1 MTAAGNGGNESSTG
15 LLPASSTKLASIDE
29 INSKATVQQ
38 AENSSQN
45 PGSAQTIATDNN
57 SDGGEKTELALSNV
71 LTSCVDNLINYDMTV
86 TNANRASPAM
96 KRSVSENKKKDLL
109 LNQSDSLQD
118 EDNHGDPEYY
128 DYVMIPRMVKRN
140 SDVPKLYS
148 KSSSA
153 MELKTVRSDS
163 SNLKR
168 NIGNLEEEMEASPS
182 AYFHRGE
189 EEDEC
194 KNLMGPKSNVTFAN
208 GPIDEA
214 EFSDNTIKAVVD
226 KCFDQIAKNKK
237 IKSPCIYVKHN
248 KPVNESSQMSSS
260 SRGQTKL
267 VNIKPIKALSTE
279 SSRSHKESL
288 YNDNRPCSSSSNS
301 LGSSSD
307 ISFINENPSV
317 KQTMVEKATDIIN
330 APTNTILLGGGG
342 GSESNEIYSLKI
354 TFV

>member
-1 MTAAGNGGNESSTG
+1 M
-15 LLPASSTKLASIDE
+15 LPTSSTKLESIDE
-29 INSKATVQQ
+29 NNNKVTAQQ

-45 PGSAQTIATDNN
+45 LGSAQTIATEN
-57 SDGGEKTELALSNV
+57 SGGGEKTEAGLANV
-71 LTSCVDNLINYDMTV
+71 LTNCVDNLINYDMTV

-118 EDNHGDPEYY
+118 DDNHDDPEYY
-128 DYVMIPRMVKRN
+128 DYVMIPRMVKRS
-140 SDVPKLYS
+140 SDIPKLYT

-168 NIGNLEEEMEASPS
+168 NIGNLEEEMDSNPS
-182 AYFHRGE
+182 AYYHHAE

-194 KNLMGPKSNVTFAN
+194 KNLIGPKSSVTFAN
-208 GPIDEA
+208 NIVDEA
-214 EFSDNTIKAVVD
+214 EFSDNTIKTVVD

-248 KPVNESSQMSSS
+248 KPVNESSQFSSVSS
-260 SRGQTKL
+260 SRGHTKL

-279 SSRSHKESL
+279 SRSHKESL

-307 ISFINENPSV
+307 TSFINENPGV

-330 APTNTILLGGGG
+330 APTNTILLGAGG
-342 GSESNEIYSLKI
+342 GSDSNEIYSLKI